1 MNNNNNNPNFVNIN
15 QITNMDMYQHQ
26 ININNYD
33 ETTRPMG
40 IDLKNFLPK
49 EQTIHAISEKNDLPI
64 IEEVLSQNQNF
75 KTIIAGRI
83 QSLKTVSSI
92 WSKGNKNEA
101 LQAINVLKDLGVS
114 NDIFNFGLLKTD
126 INRVAFRSD
135 DAIVALPAIITL
147 VSSQYD
153 IYFKNG
159 VLSAWVLLKLF
170 YDVII
175 STKNSQAIGGGIDL
189 NREEKI
195 RKYDVI
201 INYFTQIRNLSSLSS
216 HLNRQEQIEGLN
228 LQKFVAELDYFLKK
242 CQQY

>member
-26 ININNYD
+26 VNINNYD

-49 EQTIHAISEKNDLPI
+49 DQTVHAISEKNDLPI
-64 IEEVLSQNQNF
+64 IEEALNQNQNF
-75 KTIIAGRI
+75 KTIIAARI

-101 LQAINVLKDLGVS
+101 LQAINVFQDVSVS

-126 INRVAFRSD
+126 INRVDFRSD
-135 DAIVALPAIITL
+135 DAIVALPSIIKL
-147 VSSQYD
+147 ISSQYD

-159 VLSAWVLLKLF
+159 VLSAWVILKLF

-175 STKNSQAIGGGIDL
+175 STKNSQAIGGIDL

-201 INYFTQIRNLSSLSS
+201 INYFIQIRNLSSLSS
-216 HLNRQEQIEGLN
+216 HLNKKEQIEGLN